1 MPEPIPQEGWLD
13 GPFERRI
20 RGVQEVTVRP
30 MDPGRLESVLPADRV
45 DRFERATARARARLA
60 GRVVWNVS
68 STAAGGGVAEMLQFL
83 LAYARGVGVDT
94 RWAVIEGDPPFFELT
109 KRLHNLLHGFPG
121 DGGPLGPAE
130 HAHYREVLAGSAEA
144 LRSRVRPG
152 DIVLLHDPQPA
163 GLLAAMQGIGAAA
176 VWRCHIGRDSA
187 NEQTDAG
194 WDFLRRYVEP
204 ADAFVFSRRSYAPPW
219 VDPSRLVVIPPSI
232 DPFSTKNADLTPGE
246 VDRVLRRCGLLP
258 EARRPAA
265 PVRFRRRDGSSGTV
279 GAHSDILLSGPPP
292 PPDARLVLQV
302 SRWDRLKDMAGVM
315 EGFARHLAAMEDTHL
330 MLAGPAVVG
339 VADDPE
345 GAEILASCLEQW
357 AGLPWLVR
365 SRVHLAC
372 IPMED
377 SDENALIV
385 NALQRHARA
394 VVQKSLVE
402 GFGLTVTEAM
412 WKARPIVASAVGGIQ
427 DQIADGRDGLLLPDP
442 ADLDAFAAAVAR
454 LLDDRP
460 FADRLGRGARARAR
474 EEFLGDRH
482 LEQYADLFEHLLAIG
497 DRSATAVAAPGQA

>member
-1 MPEPIPQEGWLD
+1 MD
-13 GPFERRI
+13 GSFGRTI

-45 DRFERATARARARLA
+45 DRFERMTARARAQLA

-94 RWAVIEGDPPFFELT
+94 RWVVIEGDQPFFGTT

-121 DGGPLGPAE
+121 DGGPLGLAE
-130 HAHYREVLAGSAEA
+130 HAHYQEVLVGSAEA
-144 LRSRVRPG
+144 LRPRVRPA

-163 GLLAAMQGIGAAA
+163 GMLAAMQRTGAAV
-176 VWRCHIGRDSA
+176 VWRCHIGRDSP
-187 NEQTDAG
+187 NEHTNAG
-194 WDFLRRYVEP
+194 WDFLRRYVEA
-204 ADAFVFSRRSYAPPW
+204 ADAFVFSRRRYAPEW
-219 VDPSRLVVIPPSI
+219 VDPARLVVIPPSI
-232 DPFSTKNADLTPGE
+232 DPFSSKNVDLTPGE
-246 VDRVLRRCGLLP
+246 VDRVLGRCGLLP
-258 EARRPAA
+258 EARRPVA
-265 PVRFRRRDGSSGTV
+265 PVRFHRRDGSSGTV
-279 GAHSDILLSGPPP
+279 RTYTDVLLSGPPP
-292 PPDARLVLQV
+292 PPDVRLVLQV

-315 EGFARHLAAMEDTHL
+315 EGFARHMASVDDTHL
-330 MLAGPAVVG
+330 MLAGPAVTG

-345 GAEILASCLEQW
+345 GADILASCLEQW
-357 AGLPWLVR
+357 AALPWLVR

-385 NALQRHARA
+385 NALQRHART

-427 DQIADGRDGLLLPDP
+427 DQIADGRDGLLLSDP
-442 ADLDAFAAAVAR
+442 TDLDAFAAAVAR

-460 FADRLGRGARARAR
+460 FADRLGQAARMRAR

-482 LEQYADLFEHLLAIG
+482 LGQYAELFEHLLPTGGPRAP
-497 DRSATAVAAPGQA
+497 AVAARPGQP